1 MAQVHEVLVI
11 KIDANDLL
19 DIKTESERLGI
30 PYQTLIG
37 SILHRYVTDEL
48 VDKRELKI
56 LKSVNEWPS
65 HPLQSS
71 AFYHRKGSK
80 PMNNFNQIILLFH
93 NLI

>member
-1 MAQVHEVLVI
+1 MKSNYNLKELKKRPNKPKVDSEAGRMMISI
-11 KIDANDLL
+11 KIDANDLS

-56 LKSVNEWPS
+56 LKSVNE
-65 HPLQSS
+65 
-71 AFYHRKGSK
+71 
-80 PMNNFNQIILLFH
+80 
-93 NLI
+93 